1 RGLTREEQADL
12 AALDLAH
19 HLIAGDNQVRR
30 EQPIVLL
37 VRQLHLR
44 PIDLGEHA
52 DAAQALL
59 PDFPGNRLGG
69 HGIVEDHAPVAGIA
83 LLDDLQDEVLLSW
96 GIEESIADPRA
107 DPLAGDVGT
116 VDGGRSGRRWIHRR
130 GHRRGGGRR
139 RTGRRRRHRRGGGG
153 RPRRGRRGGYRGG
166 SRGPPPPRGPSA
178 VRSGRR

>member
-1 RGLTREEQADL
+1 
-12 AALDLAH
+12 
-19 HLIAGDNQVRR
+19 
-30 EQPIVLL
+30 
-37 VRQLHLR
+37 
-44 PIDLGEHA
+44 EHA

-130 GHRRGGGRR
+130 GHRASLDATFTFARGTWRAR
-139 RTGRRRRHRRGGGG
+139 LETLVQ
-153 RPRRGRRGGYRGG
+153 
-166 SRGPPPPRGPSA
+166 A
-178 VRSGRR
+178 VT